1 MQVTAEVLKNKR
13 AEYISTLQ
21 GLQDNVIALQGAIQA
36 MDELLELS
44 ETMTE
49 AELKEAI
56 ERGANEA

>member
-1 MQVTAEVLKNKR
+1 MQVTAEVLKEKR

-21 GLQDNVIALQGAIQA
+21 GLQDNVIALRGAIQA

-49 AELKEAI
+49 VELKEAI
-56 ERGANEA
+56 ERGANES